1 MAAEE
6 ITQTQGSEGGPIGF
20 GFLNA
25 ANNLAT
31 SLHMFRTK
39 MHTHCSRLC
48 MIVLAVG
55 VLGPR
60 LEAQEPKR
68 PPQAERIPET
78 QPGNALVAAST
89 PAGYIVG
96 ADDLLTIRFWADPQL
111 SADVVV
117 RPDGKIS
124 IPLLNDVQAAGLT
137 PQQLGESL
145 EKAASKFVTVPTATV
160 IVREIRSRK
169 VFLLGPG
176 IAKQGVVPLTTEMTV
191 LQAIAAA
198 GGLLEYAHKD
208 DVVILRTENGQ
219 EKRFKFNFDD
229 VTKGKNLKQ
238 NILLQPNDTILVK

>member
-1 MAAEE
+1 MR
-6 ITQTQGSEGGPIGF
+6 IHI
-20 GFLNA
+20 
-25 ANNLAT
+25 
-31 SLHMFRTK
+31 
-39 MHTHCSRLC
+39 SRLC
-48 MIVLAVG
+48 LILLAVG
-55 VLGPR
+55 ALSLR
-60 LEAQEPKR
+60 LEAQASKESS
-68 PPQAERIPET
+68 QTERTPAA
-78 QPGNALVAAST
+78 GNATIVAAST
-89 PAGYIVG
+89 PVGYIVG